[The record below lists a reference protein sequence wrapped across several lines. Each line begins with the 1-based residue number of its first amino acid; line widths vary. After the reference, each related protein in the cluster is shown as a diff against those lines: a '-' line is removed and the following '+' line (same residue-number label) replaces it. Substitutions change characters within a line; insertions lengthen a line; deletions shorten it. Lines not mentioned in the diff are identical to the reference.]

1 MPAAAVIPAPIV
13 YVNVAALKKSV
24 AGFLVTEPLTR
35 VDRMVLL
42 IVLIRHNLVREIAPI
57 TVKKS

>member
-24 AGFLVTEPLTR
+24 AGFLTLELLTR
-35 VDRMVLL
+35 AHRMVC
-42 IVLIRHNLVREIAPI
+42 
-57 TVKKS
+57 

>member
-24 AGFLVTEPLTR
+24 AGFLIAGASDSCGP
-35 VDRMVLL
+35 
-42 IVLIRHNLVREIAPI
+42 HGSLVSLSPA
-57 TVKKS
+57 